1 MKKNKKTPKAPVI
14 ILLPLAGAH
23 RRYATRVHLVVA
35 PEPGQ
40 AVWVHD
46 AEDFA
51 LCILPADVV
60 LVPAVR
66 QELVDVVPQ
75 QPAV

>member
-1 MKKNKKTPKAPVI
+1 M
-14 ILLPLAGAH
+14 
-23 RRYATRVHLVVA
+23 VA

-40 AVWVHD
+40 AVGVHD

-51 LCILPADVV
+51 LRILPADVV

-75 QPAV
+75 PPAVCQAPQ